1 MSGQLP
7 DIQEN
12 SQDMINDIQSLQTM
26 EQQLFNSLETNPNLS
41 QEQKEQII
49 QKIGQLSSMRINLY
63 QTMGGV
69 NNFFQNALKTSQGT
83 LKEQTAAIQ
92 IIENELNQAKKE
104 LAILEEEKNNKL
116 RLVEINDYF
125 GEKYAEHAELMKILI
140 FILVPVIILAVLNS
154 KGILPQTPYYILVA
168 IIALIGAIFFWRRF
182 FSIISRNNMEYQS
195 YDWYFDPSG
204 AVKPGASDSS
214 GNDPWN
220 VTSNAATCVG
230 SACCAPGVNWDAS
243 NNQCEIGN
251 RNSTVESFM
260 TESMVNN
267 VLTKNSTTNKY
278 KQNGTSNN
286 NVKPNMTDSFINY
299 KF

>member
-41 QEQKEQII
+41 QEQKEQMI

-69 NNFFQNALKTSQGT
+69 NNFFQNALKSSQGT

-92 IIENELNQAKKE
+92 IIENELNQAKAQ

-116 RLVEINDYF
+116 RLVEINDYY
-125 GEKYAEHAELMKILI
+125 GEKYAEHADLMKIII
-140 FILVPVIILAVLNS
+140 FMLVPIIILAVLNS
-154 KGILPQTPYYILVA
+154 KGILPQTAYYILVA
-168 IIALIGAIFFWRRF
+168 IIALIGAIFLWRRF

-204 AVKPGASDSS
+204 AVKPAVGDSS

-220 VTSNAATCVG
+220 VTSNAATCIG
-230 SACCAPGVNWDAS
+230 SACCAPGINWDAS
-243 NNQCEIGN
+243 NNQCEVGN
-251 RNSTVESFM
+251 NSTVESFM

-278 KQNGTSNN
+278 KQSGTSN